1 MSKPSD
7 GIRFNLVDGLRKRSG
22 FVFWIMNA
30 VHSYCKVSLTRLS
43 YALRLQQV
51 ATEQK
56 LPLLHLF
63 QHLSGNK
70 IKSWSNPGPRET
82 RQIQR
87 LELKSGLCP
96 NSHPYVP
103 PLFGLSGW
111 VQKILACAKWG
122 CKAIRM
128 LPESITVTWKL
139 VILAIRLIMM
149 TRIII
154 IINGIRNNA
163 RTTKR
168 PRKLHYFEKLEN
180 SYLPQKMFG

>member
-1 MSKPSD
+1 VSAGDEQQSD

-22 FVFWIMNA
+22 LVFWIMNA
-30 VHSYCKVSLTRLS
+30 VHSHCKVSLTRLS

-96 NSHPYVP
+96 NSQPYAP
-103 PLFGLSGW
+103 PLFGLSGC
-111 VQKILACAKWG
+111 VQKILECAK
-122 CKAIRM
+122 CVSEALRM

-139 VILAIRLIMM
+139 IILAIRPITMTMMMIM
-149 TRIII
+149 ISVVK
-154 IINGIRNNA
+154 NNA
-163 RTTKR
+163 RITKER
-168 PRKLHYFEKLEN
+168 TRRKLYYFET
-180 SYLPQKMFG
+180 P